1 MLQKYR
7 AQINPYKERVT
18 KSSTELWKIAQFVE
32 KRCNYARPMRQTIC
46 KVITKEAQLSQKDR
60 ATHYVR
66 WNLVDCYTAVR
77 KIPFQKACN
86 HCLHSVVNANTKAN
100 RKGQI
105 STPVASKSLNGFR
118 WNLEYMTMSRVR
130 LHTQIHVELRQRGW
144 SGRAHDMSYVGFLV
158 SLYFYHYP
166 HMPIGKEWIIVYCLL
181 FLYFLFVRLRISP
194 PTIKLAASNFAQR
207 FIGVQGRE
215 SHIWGTLLPQKPE
228 IGPIGQRE
236 HWTINRT
243 GRSPV
248 MGVATSREPF

>member
-32 KRCNYARPMRQTIC
+32 KRCNYARPKRQTIC

-166 HMPIGKEWIIVYCLL
+166 HMPIGKEWIYCLL
-181 FLYFLFVRLRISP
+181 FTIFVFLVCTVTDFSTDDKASGVKFCTAVHRRPRQGISHLGHFAP
-194 PTIKLAASNFAQR
+194 PEAR
-207 FIGVQGRE
+207 
-215 SHIWGTLLPQKPE
+215 
-228 IGPIGQRE
+228 
-236 HWTINRT
+236 NRT
-243 GRSPV
+243 NRP
-248 MGVATSREPF
+248 ARALNYK